1 VGSLVLD
8 ANVAIAL
15 FTASDA
21 HHDRALAELDGALDR
36 DDDLLMAAS
45 AYSEIMVHAV
55 RSGQGELIDRFVDR
69 LRMEVV
75 ATDRDIG
82 RRAAEL
88 RARRRGLRL
97 PDALVAATAQARGAS
112 LLSFD
117 AELERLARELELAP
131 AQS

>member
-21 HHDRALAELDGALDR
+21 HHDQALVELDGALGR

-55 RSGQGELIDRFVDR
+55 RSEQGELIDRFVDR

-75 ATDRDIG
+75 PTDRDIG
-82 RRAAEL
+82 RRAAGL
-88 RARRRGLRL
+88 RAARRSLRL
-97 PDALVAATAQARGAS
+97 PDALVVATAQARRAS

-117 AELERLARELELAP
+117 AELARLARELELAP

>member
-15 FTASDA
+15 FTAGDA
-21 HHDRALAELDGALDR
+21 HHDRALAELVGALDR
-36 DDDLLMAAS
+36 ADDLLMAAS

-55 RSGQGELIDRFVDR
+55 RSEQGELIDRFVDR

-75 ATDRDIG
+75 PTDREIG

-88 RARRRGLRL
+88 RAARRGLRL
-97 PDALVAATAQARGAS
+97 PDALVVATAQARQAS

-117 AELERLARELELAP
+117 AELERLGRELELAP

>member
-1 VGSLVLD
+1 MGSLVLD

-15 FTASDA
+15 FSASDA
-21 HHDRALAELDGALDR
+21 HHGRALAELERALDR

-75 ATDRDIG
+75 PTDRDIG

-88 RARRRGLRL
+88 RAERRSLRL
-97 PDALVAATAQARGAS
+97 PDALVAATAQARAAS